1 MEDDGIVDVRI
12 DRELKV
18 ELKLNKGKWN
28 KIFIMLCGGV
38 VCWRKRESDETI
50 RGHVFL
56 TNAEITPMKY
66 KNRKYVL
73 KLQANDET
81 PVYID
86 FDDETEREEWT
97 EECKKKRDD
106 PPSFETSKERK
117 RVGRMMRLKKN
128 LGGKIAT
135 SAAGKSLIKD
145 MLGPTTITVI
155 NILKELIESKDGKKK
170 ANEIENIAIKI
181 GVKIILLYNNKN
193 IPDRDLR
200 KGLPFIKKFGA
211 TL

>member
-1 MEDDGIVDVRI
+1 
-12 DRELKV
+12 
-18 ELKLNKGKWN
+18 
-28 KIFIMLCGGV
+28 
-38 VCWRKRESDETI
+38 
-50 RGHVFL
+50 
-56 TNAEITPMKY
+56 
-66 KNRKYVL
+66 
-73 KLQANDET
+73 
-81 PVYID
+81 
-86 FDDETEREEWT
+86 
-97 EECKKKRDD
+97 
-106 PPSFETSKERK
+106 
-117 RVGRMMRLKKN
+117 MMRLKKN

-200 KGLPFIKKFGA
+200 KGLPFIKKKFGA

>member
-1 MEDDGIVDVRI
+1 
-12 DRELKV
+12 
-18 ELKLNKGKWN
+18 
-28 KIFIMLCGGV
+28 
-38 VCWRKRESDETI
+38 
-50 RGHVFL
+50 
-56 TNAEITPMKY
+56 
-66 KNRKYVL
+66 
-73 KLQANDET
+73 
-81 PVYID
+81 
-86 FDDETEREEWT
+86 
-97 EECKKKRDD
+97 
-106 PPSFETSKERK
+106 
-117 RVGRMMRLKKN
+117 VGRMMRLKKN

-200 KGLPFIKKFGA
+200 KGLPFIKKIWSDALDFCEMSFSYNPEGFETRVCNLEQYLKDLLA
-211 TL
+211 PYVSQKTLTKISYFCDYIKDRDLLDMIYLEDQNENLKNQLGKTLREQWDMIYRRK